1 MARLSRRAFVTVVAL
16 GALGAPR
23 VARAQARKVARIGVL
38 SPFAR
43 SDGPAPS
50 FHFFHERLRDLGYVE
65 GQNVVFEYRWAE
77 GQYDRLPAMAGEL
90 VQSKVD
96 VVLTAWSTPAAM
108 AAKHAT

>member
-1 MARLSRRAFVTVVAL
+1 MALVSRRAFVTVVGL

-23 VARAQARKVARIGVL
+23 MARAQARTVARVGVP

-43 SDGPAPS
+43 ADGPAPS

-77 GQYDRLPAMAGEL
+77 GKYDRLPAMAAEL
-90 VQSKVD
+90 VQTKVD
-96 VVLTAWSTPAAM
+96 VVLTAWSTP
-108 AAKHAT
+108 